1 MTVDNYS
8 VRSNNGQ
15 ALFWTAPGV
24 NAQINALLGY
34 DLVILQYGLNLLQ
47 SGVHAYG
54 GYGRQI
60 ENMIAYVRQCFP
72 TAAVLVMSVSDRS
85 ERTDQGFV
93 SMSSAPSMA
102 QAQRQAARNAGAA
115 FWSTYEAMRSLGGMA
130 RFVQNGW
137 AGKDFTHINYA
148 GGQRVAWSLYDAM
161 LSGAQA
167 VRERERICTAS
178 DNVIEE
184 TLALRVDSL
193 FHGIAPAVISGT
205 R

>member
-1 MTVDNYS
+1 
-8 VRSNNGQ
+8 
-15 ALFWTAPGV
+15 
-24 NAQINALLGY
+24 
-34 DLVILQYGLNLLQ
+34 
-47 SGVHAYG
+47 
-54 GYGRQI
+54 
-60 ENMIAYVRQCFP
+60 
-72 TAAVLVMSVSDRS
+72 
-85 ERTDQGFV
+85 
-93 SMSSAPSMA
+93 
-102 QAQRQAARNAGAA
+102 
-115 FWSTYEAMRSLGGMA
+115 MRSLGGMA

-148 GGQRVAWSLYDAM
+148 GGQRVAWSLYDAI

-167 VRERERICTAS
+167 ARERERICTAS